1 MNSDCMLCQLKSIS
15 RHIKTVSISETD
27 RLDIIREFLAYLSSV
42 DKNTTNPEMA
52 AQLNRLIAAHHP
64 EKEIY
69 RLEKE
74 EFNQAMLELYDTW
87 HHKAT
92 QSDKPLHTAMK
103 LAIAGNII
111 DFGPDHEFDAETVIE
126 SVLETN
132 LAVDDSTTMFQDI
145 SKAKNILYLAD
156 NAGEIVM
163 DKLFI
168 SLIGHPGL
176 KVAVRGKP
184 VLNDVVMED
193 ACRVGL
199 DKLVPL
205 IHNGTDIPS
214 TVLKKCS
221 REFLE
226 TYQQADV
233 VISKGQGN
241 LEGLINERDKNIYFL
256 FTVKCD
262 AIARLTSTQ
271 TGDFVVMH
279 AHRLPDCD
287 KEPCL

>member
-27 RLDIIREFLAYLSSV
+27 RLEIIREFLAYLSSV

-69 RLEKE
+69 RREKE
-74 EFNQAMLELYDTW
+74 KFNQAMLDLYDTW

-92 QSDKPLHTAMK
+92 QSDNPLHTAMK

-111 DFGPDHEFDAETVIE
+111 DFGPDHEFNAEDVIN
-126 SVLETN
+126 SVLESD
-132 LAVDDSTTMFQDI
+132 LAVDDSNDMFDDI

-163 DKLFI
+163 DRLFI
-168 SLIGHPGL
+168 SLISHPGL

-193 ACRVGL
+193 ARYVGI
-199 DKLVPL
+199 DKLVPV
-205 IHNGTDIPS
+205 INNGTDIPS

-221 REFLE
+221 PEFME
-226 TYQQADV
+226 AYNKADLI
-233 VISKGQGN
+233 ISKGQGN
-241 LEGLINERDKNIYFL
+241 LEGLISERDKNIYFL

-262 AIARLTSTQ
+262 AIAKLTSTQ
-271 TGDFVVMH
+271 KGNFVVMH
-279 AHRLPDCD
+279 AHRLPDCS